1 MLLWGYSEGGR
12 NAAWAAELQPTYASE
27 LPLVAVAAGGVLLL
41 ISLTLFLATARHAR
55 PRTWYLVLY
64 RIVIASL
71 AVSVPVGV
79 VLSVVRHS

>member
-1 MLLWGYSEGGR
+1 
-12 NAAWAAELQPTYASE
+12 
-27 LPLVAVAAGGVLLL
+27 
-41 ISLTLFLATARHAR
+41 
-55 PRTWYLVLY
+55 VLY